1 MSGQPTH
8 PLRVFAIASLT
19 PVVLIALAAIF
30 GGCFAAVALIYM
42 TLLVYGLDAVI
53 ARITP
58 PLDEEDTAQG
68 ADRLSALLALS
79 HFGLLGLVV
88 FSLGGGMQHSLAA
101 TACTFLAAGLFFG
114 QVSNANAHELIH
126 RSDRALRSLG
136 RWVYISL
143 LFGHHASAHP
153 KVHHRWVATPDDPN
167 TAQEG
172 ESFYDFAPRAWIG
185 SFVAGYEME
194 KQDLVRRQRWGMH
207 PYYIYVAG
215 AIVMMVAALW
225 IGGIGGF
232 LVYLLLCLHAQMQ
245 LLLSDYV
252 QHYGLLRDK
261 RPDGDFAPVGVEHSW
276 NAPHWFSSHM
286 MLNAPRHSDHHDH
299 PMRRYPALSLPDAQT
314 APILPYSLPMMATI
328 ALIPPLWD
336 RVMGRALRKWRSRSA
351 PQAEMATTHS

>member
-1 MSGQPTH
+1 MSGILAH
-8 PLRVFAIASLT
+8 PLRVFALASLA
-19 PVVLIALAAIF
+19 PVALIALAAVF
-30 GGCFAAVALIYM
+30 GGWLAAAALIYM
-42 TLLVYGLDAVI
+42 TVLTYALDAVI
-53 ARITP
+53 TRDTP
-58 PLDEEDTAQG
+58 PLSEDETADD
-68 ADRLSALLALS
+68 ADLLSTVLALC
-79 HFGLLGLVV
+79 HFALLGLVV
-88 FSLGGGMQHSLAA
+88 HALGGGMQHSLTA

-126 RSDRALRSLG
+126 RGSLTLRTLG

-167 TAQEG
+167 TAEDG
-172 ESFYDFAPRAWIG
+172 ESFYDFAPRAWAG

-194 KQDLVRRQRWGMH
+194 KQDLARSQRRRIN

-215 AIVMMVAALW
+215 AFLMICAALW

-252 QHYGLLRDK
+252 QHYGLMRD
-261 RPDGDFAPVGVEHSW
+261 RHPNGEYAPVGVEHSW
-276 NAPHWFSSHM
+276 NAPHWFSTHM
-286 MLNAPRHSDHHDH
+286 MLNAPRHSDHHAH
-299 PMRRYPALSLPDAQT
+299 PMRPYPALTLPKAQE

-328 ALIPPLWD
+328 ALIPPLWY
-336 RVMGRALRKWRSRSA
+336 RVMGRALRKWHNRTA
-351 PQAEMATTHS
+351 